1 MRPSLRPWRRRV
13 VAVAREMASLGLVK
27 GSAGNVSCRVRDVI
41 LITPSGIPY
50 ELLRPQ
56 QIVSLPLD
64 GDNERDMPVPP
75 SSEWRM
81 HVAIYRARDDVRAI
95 VHTHPPYA
103 IVASLS
109 GPLPVVSDE
118 GRVLFGESVPVSRH
132 AKPGTWELAEAVA
145 EALGVGKAA
154 LIARHGAVTVG
165 RTLSEA
171 LRLAVKLEE
180 MASLWALSRYRG

>member
-1 MRPSLRPWRRRV
+1 M
-13 VAVAREMASLGLVK
+13 ARKVASLGLVK
-27 GSAGNVSCRVRDVI
+27 GSAGNVSCRVRDVV

-56 QIVSLPLD
+56 QIVPLPL
-64 GDNERDMPVPP
+64 GRGAEGASPVPP

-81 HVAIYRARDDVRAI
+81 HVAIYRVRDDVRAI
-95 VHTHPPYA
+95 VHTHPPHA

-109 GPLPVVSDE
+109 GSLPVISDE
-118 GRVLFGESVPVSRH
+118 GRSLFGESVPVSRH

-145 EALGVGKAA
+145 DALEKGKAV

-165 RTLSEA
+165 WTLSEA

-180 MASLWALSRYRG
+180 AAFLWALSRYRG

>member
-1 MRPSLRPWRRRV
+1 M
-13 VAVAREMASLGLVK
+13 AREMASLGLVK

-41 LITPSGIPY
+41 LITASGIPY

-145 EALGVGKAA
+145 EALGVGKAV